1 MDEQTGNE
9 SLKIVIVGEA
19 GVGKTSIISQFIDKF
34 FDDELQASTGAS
46 FSAKIL
52 SFDNGKSVKIE
63 LWDTAGQERYRSLTK
78 IFFQNSSA
86 VAFVYDITRLN
97 SFDEIKN
104 YWLKQIKESAPNN
117 IIKALVA
124 NKYDLID
131 KEQVDEEEARKLAE
145 DNDCLFYLTS
155 AKKSV
160 GVKELFCGLVI
171 KIMGWDNTVKLIEN
185 DTDNSSETEKSDGFT
200 SQKRKDTIL
209 LDSDTLKP
217 KEIKKKK
224 KDVVKSIDYY

>member
-1 MDEQTGNE
+1 MDEPTENN

-46 FSAKIL
+46 FSAKVL

-86 VAFVYDITRLN
+86 VVFVYDITRED
-97 SFDEIKN
+97 SFEEIKN
-104 YWLKQIKESAPNN
+104 YWLKQIKESAPDD

-131 KEQVDEEEARKLAE
+131 KEKVNEEEARKMAE
-145 DNDCLFYLTS
+145 ENNALFYLTS
-155 AKKSV
+155 AKSSV
-160 GVKELFCGLVI
+160 GVKELFCGLVF
-171 KIMGWDNTVKLIEN
+171 KIMGWENTVKLIEN

-209 LDSDTLKP
+209 LDSESLKP
-217 KEIKKKK
+217 KTEKKKK
-224 KDVVKSIDYY
+224 GCC